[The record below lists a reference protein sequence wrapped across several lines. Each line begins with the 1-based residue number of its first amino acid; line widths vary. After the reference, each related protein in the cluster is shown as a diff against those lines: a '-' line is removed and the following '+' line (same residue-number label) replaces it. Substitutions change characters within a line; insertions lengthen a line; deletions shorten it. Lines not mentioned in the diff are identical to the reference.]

1 MHIAF
6 DYCKPA
12 KTASCPKMT
21 AAFWDANRFLNIEHS
36 NRLRLLLMQAAQSLC
51 TTCCSEYRSRRI
63 WNKVGHST
71 GPTHTSKKCCV
82 KLRNARKM
90 LWFHFKWLKVLTMC
104 AGCKQVMLNLTNI
117 VNMNAC
123 SQSLAILA

>member
-1 MHIAF
+1 M
-6 DYCKPA
+6 
-12 KTASCPKMT
+12 
-21 AAFWDANRFLNIEHS
+21 
-36 NRLRLLLMQAAQSLC
+36 
-51 TTCCSEYRSRRI
+51 

-71 GPTHTSKKCCV
+71 GPTYTSKKSCV
-82 KLRNARKM
+82 ELRSARKK
-90 LWFHFKWLKVLTMC
+90 LWFHFKWLQVLTMC